1 MDPHCWAKIRT
12 RESLDSLE
20 QFARSIDATN
30 AGISTKAMLL
40 EIAKLKH
47 RLEWCDSS
55 YSRDRS
61 VKLWMWV
68 VRCAAEV
75 MIRLM
80 EISRCLLT
88 ATWYTSHSS
97 YDSWT
102 NDSAPAAVKTSVAG
116 RTRGT
121 RSHISFISLSA

>member
-12 RESLDSLE
+12 RESLESLE

-30 AGISTKAMLL
+30 AGVSTRAMLL
-40 EIAKLKH
+40 ELARLKR

-61 VKLWMWV
+61 IRLWMWV
-68 VRCAAEV
+68 VRCVAELL
-75 MIRLM
+75 IRWI

-88 ATWYTSHSS
+88 STRSALTLS
-97 YDSWT
+97 YDSRT
-102 NDSAPAAVKTSVAG
+102 DNPASATVQKTVAG
-116 RTRGT
+116 RTCAART
-121 RSHISFISLSA
+121 HIGFVPLAA

>member
-12 RESLDSLE
+12 RESLDILE

-30 AGISTKAMLL
+30 AGVSTKAMLL
-40 EIAKLKH
+40 EIARLKR

-68 VRCAAEV
+68 VRYAVEV
-75 MIRLM
+75 IIRLM

-88 ATWYTSHSS
+88 AAFHASRLS
-97 YDSWT
+97 YDNWT
-102 NDSAPAAVKTSVAG
+102 NDSAPAAVEKTVAG
-116 RTRGT
+116 RARRTP
-121 RSHISFISLSA
+121 SHICFVPLSA